1 MQIDAYDDTVRT
13 TVTLD
18 PDVVAALRRAAR
30 ERGSSFKAVLN
41 DAVRQGLTGEPSQA
55 PYRTPSRDMGLRD
68 GFDIDKALTFAGAD
82 EDAETL
88 RKLALRK

>member
-1 MQIDAYDDTVRT
+1 MRT

-18 PDVVAALRRAAR
+18 PDVLAALQRAAR
-30 ERGSSFKAVLN
+30 ERGTSFKAVLN
-41 DAVRQGLTGEPSQA
+41 DAVRRGLSSDRAERVYQ
-55 PYRTPSRDMGLRD
+55 TPSRNMGLRA
-68 GFDIDKALTFAGAD
+68 GLDIDKALALVAAD

>member
-1 MQIDAYDDTVRT
+1 
-13 TVTLD
+13 
-18 PDVVAALRRAAR
+18 
-30 ERGSSFKAVLN
+30 VLN

-82 EDAETL
+82 EDAEIL

>member
-1 MQIDAYDDTVRT
+1 MRT

-18 PDVVAALRRAAR
+18 PDVAAALKRAAR
-30 ERGSSFKAVLN
+30 ERGASFKEVLN
-41 DAVRQGLTGEPSQA
+41 DAIRRGLAGKPVHRAYT
-55 PYRTPSRDMGLRD
+55 TPSRNMGLRA
-68 GFDIDKALTFAGAD
+68 GFDLDKALALAAAN

>member
-1 MQIDAYDDTVRT
+1 MRT

-18 PDVVAALRRAAR
+18 ADVVAALQRAAR
-30 ERGSSFKAVLN
+30 ERGTSFKAVLN
-41 DAVRQGLTGEPSQA
+41 DAVRRGLSSGGA
-55 PYRTPSRDMGLRD
+55 ARRRYRTPSRNMGLRA
-68 GFDIDKALTFAGAD
+68 GFDIDKALTLAAAD

>member
-1 MQIDAYDDTVRT
+1 MRT

-18 PDVVAALRRAAR
+18 PDVFAALQRVAR
-30 ERGSSFKAVLN
+30 ERGTSFKAVLN
-41 DAVRQGLTGEPSQA
+41 EAVRRGLSGEPA
-55 PYRTPSRDMGLRD
+55 RRRYRTPSRDMGMRAGID
-68 GFDIDKALTFAGAD
+68 VDKALSLVAAD

>member
-1 MQIDAYDDTVRT
+1 MRT

-18 PDVVAALRRAAR
+18 PDVVAALHRAAR

-41 DAVRQGLTGEPSQA
+41 DAIRRGLGREDARS
-55 PYRTPSRDMGLRD
+55 PYRTPSRDMGLRA
-68 GFDIDKALTFAGAD
+68 GFDIDKALTLAAAD